1 MKYNLSKE
9 VAMNKEIKLLKL
21 LLSSEVTT
29 EDEIMEVMDIDN
41 TELEV
46 LFDRLEGLGY
56 LEVDNGYFE
65 KTCDNCNKGGTCST
79 APYRP
84 VDKVKKIRV
93 LTWKAIEEYGDAPQL
108 SENHENPDFK
118 PEK

>member
-1 MKYNLSKE
+1 MTISR
-9 VAMNKEIKLLKL
+9 EIKLLKL

-29 EDEIMEVMDIDN
+29 EDEIMEVMDIDAG
-41 TELEV
+41 ELEKI
-46 LFDRLEGLGY
+46 FDTLEDMGY

-65 KTCDNCNKGGTCST
+65 KTCDNCSKGGSCST

-84 VDKVKKIRV
+84 VDKVRKIRV
-93 LTWKAIEEYGDAPQL
+93 LTWKAIEEYGQAPAL

-118 PEK
+118 PE